1 MRQQWSACELDE
13 YWTLLPGDLAHLV
26 DLPDAGKLG
35 FAAQLAFWRQNGR
48 FPNEEADFAPAVVG
62 RLAAQIGVGADA
74 LANYDWAGRT
84 VRRHRRAIL
93 DHLAVAAFDE
103 TVETRFRR
111 WLSDDLLPRE
121 LASAALE
128 EEIGGWF
135 ARERIIRPGAYR
147 LDRILLSA
155 QAARDDA
162 TLQQVTDCFDTAACG
177 RLNALL
183 ADDGEGAAFLRLAS
197 DPGRVGLESLLAEI
211 DKLELLRALA
221 LPPDLLRG
229 YHPDQAKRFRRRA
242 TVENAWELR
251 RHPER
256 IRLALL
262 AFYCVPRQ
270 GEVVDGLVELL
281 IQVTHRITVKAE
293 RRVVEELVEE
303 AREVRGKA
311 GILFR
316 VAEAAVGRP
325 EGVVREVIFP
335 VVGEQTFEALVREAR
350 ALGTPQSRRV
360 HTAVR
365 ASYGSYYRRM
375 MPRLLAALEFR
386 SNNGAHRPLL
396 DALDAIRRAEGEGRQ
411 YFRVDE
417 IAIDGVIR
425 PKWRDIVVE
434 DEPGGGQRVNRINY
448 EICVLQ
454 TLRERLRC
462 KEIWVAGA
470 NRFRN
475 PDDDLPADFAERRD
489 ICYGRLDLPT
499 DARAFTDAL
508 KAEMTEALAQ
518 LNKGMPQNS
527 GVRLDPRRRHPI
539 IVTRLEAQPEPTNLE
554 ALKGELGRRWP
565 MTSLLDI
572 LKEADLRVGF
582 TDAFS
587 TAATREATDRDE
599 VRRRLLLCLYGL
611 GTNAGLK
618 RLAVGLN
625 GFSYKELLHTRRRY
639 IDVDAL
645 RDATRH
651 VVNATLAVRH
661 PRIWGEGTTA
671 CASDSKHFGA
681 FDQNLMT
688 EWHVRYGGRGVMI
701 YWHVERGSVCI
712 HSRLRRCSSS
722 EVAGM
727 IEGVLRHDTEMEI
740 ERQYVDSH
748 GQSEVAFAFCRLL
761 GFQLLPRLK
770 AIAAQ
775 RLYVPEAGGAS
786 LYPNLACILAKT
798 IDWDLV
804 EQQYDE
810 MVRYT
815 TAMAER
821 TADPEAILRRFT
833 RSNVQHPTYKA
844 LAELGKAAKT
854 LFLCRYLHSKAL
866 RREIHEGLNVV
877 ETWNS
882 ANGFIFFG
890 KGGEVASNRLDDQ
903 EVSVHALHLL
913 QSCLVYVNTLMLQ
926 RVLVEPA
933 WMARMTPADARGL
946 TPLVWGHVSPYG
958 TFDLDMEQRFDLDLR
973 EAA

>member
-1 MRQQWSACELDE
+1 MQRLWSADELGE
-13 YWTLLPGDLAHLV
+13 RWSLAPEDLALLA
-26 DLPDAGKLG
+26 DLPDAGRLG
-35 FAAQLAFWRQNGR
+35 LAAQLAYWRQHGR
-48 FPNEEADFAPAVVG
+48 FPDEEADLAPAVVG
-62 RLAAQIGVGADA
+62 HLAAQVGVAADA
-74 LANYDWAGRT
+74 LDGYDWTGRT
-84 VRRHRRAIL
+84 GRRHRRLIL
-93 DHLAVAAFDE
+93 DHLAVAAFDDAAE
-103 TVETRFRR
+103 ARFRR
-111 WLSDDLLPRE
+111 WLAEGLLPGE
-121 LASAALE
+121 PAPAVLE
-128 EEIGGWF
+128 AEVGAWF
-135 ARERIIRPGAYR
+135 ARERVGRPGAYR
-147 LDRILLSA
+147 LARILRSA
-155 QAARDDA
+155 CAAHDDA
-162 TLQQVTDCFDTAACG
+162 VLQRVAD
-177 RLNALL
+177 RLDAGARERLDALL
-183 ADDGEGAAFLRLAS
+183 ADDGEGTAFARLAA

-211 DKLELLRALA
+211 GKLERSRALA

-229 YHPDQAKRFRRRA
+229 VHPDQVRRFRRRA
-242 TVENAWELR
+242 AVETAWELR
-251 RHPER
+251 RHPDR
-256 IRLALL
+256 IRLPLL
-262 AFYCVPRQ
+262 AFWCAPREA
-270 GEVVDGLVELL
+270 EVVDGLVELL

-293 RRVVEELVEE
+293 RRVLEELMAE
-303 AREVRGKA
+303 AAEVRGKA
-311 GILFR
+311 SILFR

-335 VVGEQTFEALVREAR
+335 VAGEHTFEALVREAR
-350 ALGTPQSRRV
+350 ALGTPHSRRV

-375 MPRLLAALEFR
+375 MPRLLAALDFR

-411 YFRVDE
+411 YFRADE
-417 IAIDGVIR
+417 VAVEGVIR
-425 PKWRDIVVE
+425 PKWRDIVLE
-434 DEPGGGQRVNRINY
+434 DAPGGGQRVNRINY
-448 EICVLQ
+448 EICALQ

-475 PDDDLPADFAERRD
+475 PDEDLPADFAARRD
-489 ICYGRLDLPT
+489 ACYGRLGLPRE
-499 DARAFTDAL
+499 ARALTDAL
-508 KAEMTEALAQ
+508 RAEMGEALRQ
-518 LNKGMPQNS
+518 LDRGMPRNP

-539 IVTRLEAQPEPTNLE
+539 VVSPLEPQPEPPGLG
-554 ALKGELGRRWP
+554 ALKAELGRRWP
-565 MTSLLDI
+565 MTGLLDV
-572 LKEADLRVGF
+572 LKEADLRIGF
-582 TDAFS
+582 TDAFA
-587 TAATREATDRDE
+587 TAAAREATDRDE

-618 RLAVGLN
+618 RLAVGRH
-625 GFSYKELLHTRRRY
+625 GFSYGELLHTRRRY
-639 IDVDAL
+639 IDADSL
-645 RDATRH
+645 RDATRR

-661 PRIWGEGTTA
+661 PRVWGEGTTA

-688 EWHVRYGGRGVMI
+688 EWHARYGGRGVMI

-722 EVAGM
+722 EVAAM
-727 IEGVLRHDTEMEI
+727 IEGVLRHDTEMEV

-775 RLYVPEAGGAS
+775 RLHLPGPGGAAA
-786 LYPNLACILAKT
+786 YPNLACILARP
-798 IDWDLV
+798 IDWALV

-810 MVRYT
+810 MVRYA

-833 RSNVQHPTYKA
+833 RGNVQHPTYKA

-854 LFLCRYLHSKAL
+854 TFLCRYLGEGAL

-890 KGGEVASNRLDDQ
+890 KGGEVASNRLEDQ

-926 RVLVEPA
+926 RVLAEPA
-933 WMARMTPADARGL
+933 WAARMTPADARAL

-958 TFDLDMEQRFDLDLR
+958 AFDLDLEQR
-973 EAA
+973 LDLDGLVAA